1 MPLLSIKD
9 AAIAA
14 GISRTALYKQY
25 IQPGKISVNR
35 ADPKKPVIDTAEIL
49 RVFGTIQGDGQAAGD
64 KIPSPTARIIEL
76 ERETAAL
83 RSEIEGLRAALAAKD
98 DHIRTLKS
106 ELAAA
111 RDREIRLLPPPPAG
125 GFWSRLFGGGS

>member
-9 AAIAA
+9 AATAA

-64 KIPSPTARIIEL
+64 RIPSPAARIIEL
-76 ERETAAL
+76 EKETAAL
-83 RSEIEGLRAALAAKD
+83 RSEIGGLRAALTAKD
-98 DHIRTLKS
+98 DHISTLKN

-111 RDREIRLLPPPPAG
+111 KEREIRLLPQPAK
-125 GFWSRLFGGGS
+125 GFFARLFGGGS